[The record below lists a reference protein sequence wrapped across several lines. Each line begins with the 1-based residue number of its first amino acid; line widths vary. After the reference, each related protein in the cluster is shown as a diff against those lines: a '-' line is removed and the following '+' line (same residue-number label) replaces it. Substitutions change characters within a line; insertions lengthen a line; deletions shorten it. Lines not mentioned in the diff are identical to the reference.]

1 MGLFSDL
8 SLLSYV
14 YQLAQ
19 QLTFPEC
26 RAMSSPLL
34 LEIEESLAIITL
46 NNPAR
51 ANVLDLPMAMAFA
64 HAVGEIAANPKVRAL
79 LITANGKQFCAGGD
93 ITAMQ
98 DTTRSLHAVL
108 EELIAPIHTAIA
120 VLRESSFPIVSA
132 VNGAVGGGG
141 IGMALCA
148 DLVLAAESM
157 KLRGGY
163 SAIGL
168 TPDAGGSWFVTQ
180 RAGAARAKEIYLTNR
195 AISAAECL
203 QLGLVDAVHPDA
215 ELAEAAKK
223 LAVQLSRG
231 PSLAQGR
238 IKMLIREASHNTI
251 EQHLEMEKSF
261 MLASGESADGQE
273 GVRAFTE
280 KRAPKFL

>member
-1 MGLFSDL
+1 
-8 SLLSYV
+8 
-14 YQLAQ
+14 
-19 QLTFPEC
+19 
-26 RAMSSPLL
+26 MSSPLL
-34 LEIEESLAIITL
+34 CEIEDSLAIITL

-98 DTTRSLHAVL
+98 DPSRSLHAVL

-157 KLRGGY
+157 
-163 SAIGL
+163 
-168 TPDAGGSWFVTQ
+168 
-180 RAGAARAKEIYLTNR
+180 
-195 AISAAECL
+195 
-203 QLGLVDAVHPDA
+203 
-215 ELAEAAKK
+215 
-223 LAVQLSRG
+223 
-231 PSLAQGR
+231 
-238 IKMLIREASHNTI
+238 
-251 EQHLEMEKSF
+251 
-261 MLASGESADGQE
+261 
-273 GVRAFTE
+273 
-280 KRAPKFL
+280 